1 MRNFLCICLCAT
13 IKGYRGM
20 QSQRL
25 PYNVTQEVELHM
37 LEAEKK
43 DLKNKLLFILWER
56 QEAKRNPKLRE
67 ELRAL
72 ELKTQSEYQK
82 NQVLQEQLAQ
92 YKEELRVWET
102 QFITSLPMNQPFGI
116 SILSLYSSN
125 QNLKREI
132 RQLYDG
138 DLNNFQLLETKAR
151 NMRMSNNNLE
161 SEINRLSHYLFDFT
175 RANEALSS
183 EIRNTEA
190 KIKSVKDHLRRKQNS
205 ASSTRNVPYNPV
217 QGHTATNEENSD
229 DVGLQLPSKEP
240 DSKDNREFLRNNKDS
255 TCSVCFEELNNSANG
270 LIVVTP
276 CGHRF
281 HRNCIEKWIADRT
294 PKICPIC
301 RQLINSHSLK
311 LQTDW
316 DNTKQ
321 LYSCFHVNLT

>member
-1 MRNFLCICLCAT
+1 M
-13 IKGYRGM
+13 
-20 QSQRL
+20 
-25 PYNVTQEVELHM
+25 
-37 LEAEKK
+37 
-43 DLKNKLLFILWER
+43 FILWER
-56 QEAKRNPKLRE
+56 QEANRNPKLKE

-72 ELKTQSEYQK
+72 ELKSQSEYQK
-82 NQVLQEQLAQ
+82 NQVLQAQLAQ

-102 QFITSLPMNQPFGI
+102 RLITYLQMNQPLGI
-116 SILSLYSSN
+116 SIQSLYSLN
-125 QNLKREI
+125 QNLKHEI

-183 EIRNTEA
+183 EIRYTKA
-190 KIKSVKDHLRRKQNS
+190 KIKGVEDHLRRKQSS

-229 DVGLQLPSKEP
+229 DANLQLPWSQP
-240 DSKDNREFLRNNKDS
+240 DELHNNREFLKNNKDS
-255 TCSVCFEELNNSANG
+255 QCAVCLEELNNSENG
-270 LIVVTP
+270 LIVVTR

-281 HRNCIEKWIADRT
+281 HKKCIENVLHHQKM
-294 PKICPIC
+294 CPRC
-301 RQLINSHSLK
+301 RMPIDNQSLTF
-311 LQTDW
+311 QTHW
-316 DNTKQ
+316 DNTKK

>member
-1 MRNFLCICLCAT
+1 MHILCTT
-13 IKGYRGM
+13 IKAYRGM

-25 PYNVTQEVELHM
+25 PYNVTREVDELHR

-43 DLKNKLLFILWER
+43 DLENKRLFILWER
-56 QEAKRNPKLRE
+56 QEANRNPKLRE
-67 ELRAL
+67 ELRVL
-72 ELKTQSEYQK
+72 ELKSQSEYQK
-82 NQVLQEQLAQ
+82 NQVLQAQLAQ

-102 QFITSLPMNQPFGI
+102 RLITYLQMNQPLGV
-116 SILSLYSSN
+116 SIQSLYSSN
-125 QNLKREI
+125 QNLKHEI

-183 EIRNTEA
+183 EIRYTKA
-190 KIKSVKDHLRRKQNS
+190 KIKGVEDHLRRKQSS

-217 QGHTATNEENSD
+217 QVHTTTD
-229 DVGLQLPSKEP
+229 DQNLQLPQDQP
-240 DSKDNREFLRNNKDS
+240 DAEHNVRNRDFIKNNKNS
-255 TCSVCFEELNNSANG
+255 KCSVCMDELNDSRENG

-281 HRNCIEKWIADRT
+281 HRTCILKVLRVQNR
-294 PKICPIC
+294 CPDC
-301 RQLINSHSLK
+301 RNQIDSQSLT
-311 LQTDW
+311 LQTNW
-316 DNTKQ
+316 DNTKK
-321 LYSCFHVNLT
+321 LYSCFHVKLT